1 MHSEHASSLRK
12 ERVYNDVRLSK
23 LDRVERRTKDHL
35 VRYYISIIVFYNP
48 ACSVEPAILGG
59 HKYCC
64 VQLGAEFRG
73 IIYTAK
79 T

>member
-12 ERVYNDVRLSK
+12 ERVYYDIRLFRI
-23 LDRVERRTKDHL
+23 DRVERRTKDHL

-48 ACSVEPAILGG
+48 ACSVKPAILGG
-59 HKYCC
+59 HNT
-64 VQLGAEFRG
+64 VVLSWGQSFEVSF
-73 IIYTAK
+73 YTAK